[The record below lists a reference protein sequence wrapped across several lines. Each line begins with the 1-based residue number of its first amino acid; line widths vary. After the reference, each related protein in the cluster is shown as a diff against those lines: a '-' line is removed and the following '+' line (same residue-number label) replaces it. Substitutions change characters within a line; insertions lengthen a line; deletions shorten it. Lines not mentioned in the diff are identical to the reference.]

1 MIITALGLTTWS
13 LSFLEVRHYFWIF
26 KGNKLTGG
34 ENNMPSEKVLEAKKA
49 QVAETVEILKNA
61 QTGVLVDYRGLNVEE
76 DTNLRTKLR
85 EANVKY
91 FVIKN
96 TLLRLAAKEVGLDAL
111 DDVLHGP
118 TALAVSSEDA
128 VAPAKVLSDFAKE
141 NEKLEIKSGFMDG
154 AVISLDEVK
163 KLASTPNMETLI
175 AKMMGSLNSPISA
188 LARLLATIADGG
200 VEIADLI
207 AKKNGEDAPAEEAP
221 ATEEAAPAEET
232 PVEEAPAEEAAPAA
246 EEAKAEEAP
255 AEEAPAEEA
264 APAAEEAPAENA
276 DAE

>member
-1 MIITALGLTTWS
+1 
-13 LSFLEVRHYFWIF
+13 
-26 KGNKLTGG
+26 
-34 ENNMPSEKVLEAKKA
+34 MPNEKVLETKKA
-49 QVAETVEILKNA
+49 QVAETAELLKNA

-85 EANVKY
+85 ESNVKY

-111 DDVLHGP
+111 DEALHGP
-118 TALAVSSEDA
+118 TAIAVSSEDA
-128 VAPAKVLSDFAKE
+128 VAPAKIISDFAKS

-154 AVISLDEVK
+154 AVMTLDEIK
-163 KLASTPNMETLI
+163 RLAATPNRDTLI
-175 AKMMGSLNSPISA
+175 AKMMGSLNSPISG

-207 AKKNGEDAPAEEAP
+207 AKKQAETEPA
-221 ATEEAAPAEET
+221 AEET
-232 PVEEAPAEEAAPAA
+232 PVEEIAAAEETPAAEAGPAAEGTPAEETDNAPT
-246 EEAKAEEAP
+246 EEAP
-255 AEEAPAEEA
+255 AQT
-264 APAAEEAPAENA
+264 